1 MKRTALLVLSLLV
14 VAAFGL
20 TAAAVSAQDAV
31 TITYWHTNSDSETE
45 QLTKLIAMFEAENPG
60 IKVEQTQYAYND
72 FQQALLT
79 AIAGGTAPDVAR
91 MDIVWVPQF
100 AQQGALL
107 QLDTAMPNFAD
118 IAKSVFPGPLATNY
132 WDGKYWG
139 LPLDT
144 NTQVLLYNKAE
155 FDKAGI
161 TAPPATLQ
169 EFADDACKLTSGET
183 QYGFAMGGTY
193 FWAPAPIFYAMGG
206 QIVDDKQTTADG
218 YVNGP
223 KSVAA
228 FQMLADLYKKGCIS
242 PNVLG
247 GGTGTADG
255 HATGLY
261 SMIID
266 GPWMVDIYK
275 GQYPDFKVNFAPI
288 PAGPDGKTSSV
299 VGGEDVVVSST
310 TQHQAEALK
319 WVDYLMSEK
328 AQLFMGQ
335 VGVMP
340 TLSSLTGSKDLPEYY
355 NVFMTQLQTAQAR
368 VANPKW
374 SAMDDAINAAFTKVL
389 KGEAEVQ
396 PALDEAAKTIDGLIA
411 SEMVT
416 PAATAAS

>member
-14 VAAFGL
+14 VAALGL

-45 QLTKLIAMFEAENPG
+45 QLNKLIAMFEADNPG

-79 AIAGGTAPDVAR
+79 AIAGGVSPDVVR
-91 MDIVWVPQF
+91 MDIVWVSQF

-107 QLDTAMPNFAD
+107 PLDSAMPNFAE
-118 IAKSVFPGPLATNY
+118 IAKTVFPGPLSTNL

-144 NTQVLLYNKAE
+144 NTQVLLYNKAD

-161 TAPPATLQ
+161 AGPPKTMA
-169 EFADDACKLTSGET
+169 EFADDACKLSSGET

-193 FWAPAPIFYAMGG
+193 FWAPAPFFYAMGG
-206 QIVDDKQTTADG
+206 QIVDANQTTADG

-223 KSVAA
+223 QSVAA

-261 SMIID
+261 AMITD

-275 GQYPDFKVNFAPI
+275 GQYPDFQVNFAPI

-299 VGGEDVVVSST
+299 VGGEDVTVSSA

-319 WVDYLMSEK
+319 WVEYLLSEK

-340 TLSSLTGSKDLPEYY
+340 VLSSLTGSTDLPDYY

-374 SAMDDAINAAFTKVL
+374 QAMDDAINAAFTKVL
-389 KGEAEVQ
+389 KGESEVQ
-396 PALDEAAKTIDGLIA
+396 PALDEAAKTIDALLA
-411 SEMVT
+411 EQAT
-416 PAATAAS
+416 PEATATS